1 MIGLL
6 VAALGIAGLVS
17 MVRVALVNRRT
28 IREGVV
34 AEAPCLGAY
43 VVHNRSSD
51 GYTTSQWRLIL
62 GFLTP
67 EGRDVRAELVAHVP
81 YAVGDTVPVRYLP
94 ECPERVRSRLGVGPR
109 RQQRPIRVSASSS
122 TMCPRRC
129 VPESRPPRHARRV
142 GHREHRATWPF
153 RHGRAPCAAAPSS
166 RPSRRARR
174 SGRGAPGRT
183 TCPSSCATGQC
194 PARRRAVTSSARSL
208 SCAV

>member
-1 MIGLL
+1 
-6 VAALGIAGLVS
+6 

-67 EGRDVRAELVAHVP
+67 EGRDVRTELVAHVP

-94 ECPERVRSRLGVGPR
+94 ECPERVVPAGATFGIGLSAGLKGVAMLGLVYAGLSLM
-109 RQQRPIRVSASSS
+109 VMAL
-122 TMCPRRC
+122 
-129 VPESRPPRHARRV
+129 
-142 GHREHRATWPF
+142 
-153 RHGRAPCAAAPSS
+153 
-166 RPSRRARR
+166 
-174 SGRGAPGRT
+174 GADW
-183 TCPSSCATGQC
+183 A
-194 PARRRAVTSSARSL
+194 
-208 SCAV
+208 